1 MNFISITTMHR
12 AGSGFLSY
20 LLASSDEIMT
30 LPDTTSSSF
39 HNLNI
44 NEFFSKKTQGIQIKK
59 FIQKNLIVFN
69 PIREKKRAEKLG
81 WTYLGKNKNL
91 SFTVDQKLF
100 NKFLTKELDKS
111 YPSFPNLVVAIHKA
125 YYKTR
130 GEDVHQRKT
139 IVLGTHLL
147 DNAINI
153 YQNLLPNHITV
164 LCVRDPVASFFSRFD
179 MEKKINCSGV
189 NFDFFSSLL
198 TYSMQC
204 QFIRLLKPEDLIV
217 IRLEDLHKKF
227 PNQLRLLCSKLSL
240 KFSDQMKVPSV
251 NGLAWNGEYW
261 STGLRTG
268 SANFNIIKK
277 RNIEIIKRYKR
288 YFSQVFPYISIDA
301 KDLYPETYMRSYLPF
316 TIIKILFKCNKKSI
330 VSELFKGDLQNTKTN
345 YYKLKIFFLNSLRH
359 LSIKVFF
366 LQGVLGLFF
375 FRFFKSGYF
384 FVRYGDIINILIN
397 IKRKLYEV

>member
-1 MNFISITTMHR
+1 MKFISIATMHR

-30 LPDTTSSSF
+30 LPDTTSSTF
-39 HNLNI
+39 HKLNI
-44 NEFFSKKTQGIQIKK
+44 NEFFSKKTQRTQIKN
-59 FIQKNLIVFN
+59 FIQRNLLVFD
-69 PIREKKRAEKLG
+69 PLKEKKRAEKLG
-81 WTYLGKNKNL
+81 WTHLGKKKNL
-91 SFTVDQKLF
+91 SFTVDKNLFSKL
-100 NKFLTKELDKS
+100 LTKELNNS

-179 MEKKINCSGV
+179 MEKKINCENI
-189 NFDFFSSLL
+189 NFDFFHSLL

-204 QFIRLLKPEDLIV
+204 QFIRLLKPENLIV

-227 PNQLRLLCSKLSL
+227 PKYLRFLCSKLSL
-240 KFSDQMKVPSV
+240 KFTDKMTVPSI
-251 NGLAWNGEYW
+251 NGNTWNGEYW
-261 STGLRTG
+261 SSGLRTG
-268 SANFNIIKK
+268 STNFNIIKK
-277 RNIEIIKRYKR
+277 RNTDKINQYKEEI
-288 YFSQVFPYISIDA
+288 SQIFQYISIDA
-301 KDLYPETYMRSYLPF
+301 RDLYPETYMRNSLPLI
-316 TIIKILFKCNKKSI
+316 IIKALFSWNIKSISSHLFKRDI
-330 VSELFKGDLQNTKTN
+330 QNTEQI
-345 YYKLKIFFLNSLRH
+345 YFKLKIFLLNLIK
-359 LSIKVFF
+359 LFSIRIFF

-375 FRFFKSGYF
+375 YRIFNSGYF
-384 FVRYGDIINILIN
+384 FIRYGDITNILRIA
-397 IKRKLYEV
+397 KRKLYEL